1 VSDPSIRIQRRAA
14 ERLLAGH
21 VWVYASDVL
30 DTGGASPGSAV
41 AVLDPRGH
49 HLGTGLYSSS
59 SQIAV
64 RLIGREA
71 LTFDA
76 SLIRERIQRAAAYRS
91 RIVEN
96 TTAYRLVYSEA
107 DQLPGLIADRYGDFL
122 VVQLLTQA
130 MDAAAADVLAALQD
144 VCTPKGIVLRNDA
157 PVRVKER
164 LPLTVTVEGD
174 VPDQVELEMNGLR
187 WIADLRHGQKT
198 GLFLDQRENYLAA
211 ARVAHGRALD
221 CFTSTGGFAIHLA
234 RQCEHVEAIDASDP
248 ALERASA
255 NARLNGV
262 ANVAF
267 RNANVFDA
275 LAAHASQRTRFDAIV
290 LDPPAFAKSKA
301 TVDKALTG
309 YKEINI
315 KALRLLGA
323 GGVLVTCSCSHHVS
337 EADFLEMLAAAS
349 LDAGRTLR
357 IRERRVQAADHPV
370 LLTVPET
377 LYLKCVIAEVV

>member
-14 ERLLAGH
+14 DRLLSGH

-41 AVLDPRGH
+41 TVLDPRGH

-96 TTAYRLVYSEA
+96 STAYRVVYSEA

-130 MDAAAADVLAALQD
+130 MDAAAADVLVALQD
-144 VCTPKGIVLRNDA
+144 VCEPKGIVLRNDA

-164 LPLTVTVEGD
+164 LPLAVTVEGD

-187 WIADLRHGQKT
+187 WVADLRHGQKT

-234 RQCEHVEAIDASDP
+234 RRCEHVEAIDASDP

-255 NARLNGV
+255 NARLNG
-262 ANVAF
+262 AENVAF

-275 LAAHASQRTRFDAIV
+275 LAAHASQRTRFDVIV

-301 TVDKALTG
+301 TVDKALAG
-309 YKEINI
+309 YKEINV
-315 KALRLLGA
+315 KALRLLGE